1 MSGHVLCP
9 RSTASSRV
17 LEVLEKAGLGVAI
30 SLWLQQLGGAA
41 LCPCALVAA
50 TASASGVRQRPGEVE
65 LGVATVKV
73 ECGSIVGAHPS
84 YSRGGKYAGF
94 TLPVREKTKGSR

>member
-1 MSGHVLCP
+1 MG
-9 RSTASSRV
+9 
-17 LEVLEKAGLGVAI
+17 
-30 SLWLQQLGGAA
+30 Q
-41 LCPCALVAA
+41 PCALVAA

-84 YSRGGKYAGF
+84 STGGKYAGF
-94 TLPVREKTKGSR
+94 TLPVRKKTEGSR

>member
-1 MSGHVLCP
+1 MVTFYVQGQRPLLGCWKYSRKPALESPSACGC
-9 RSTASSRV
+9 SSS
-17 LEVLEKAGLGVAI
+17 AG
-30 SLWLQQLGGAA
+30 Q
-41 LCPCALVAA
+41 PCALVAA

-84 YSRGGKYAGF
+84 STGGKYAGF